1 MAFEKFITRLEFN
14 KNLIE
19 IFEKSKKI
27 NDFSWNLLK
36 INSLTE
42 SEEIIYYL
50 EKKSQKARQAESG
63 ITEIITFI
71 YNVVYSE
78 SYCVPVLYLNGI
90 LFYSMIFCISIILL
104 SFFKYI

>member
-1 MAFEKFITRLEFN
+1 MNFQEFITRLEFN
-14 KNLIE
+14 KNIIE
-19 IFEKSKKI
+19 IFEKSKQI

-42 SEEIIYYL
+42 SDGIIYYL

-63 ITEIITFI
+63 ILEIITFL
-71 YNVVYSE
+71 YNIVYSE

-90 LFYSMIFCISIILL
+90 LSSRTLGRI
-104 SFFKYI
+104 